1 MIIHKIWIKIHICVQ
16 SIQHC
21 SIKHHSI
28 FSVFRSVPFR
38 FQFRVLATP
47 IMCWTQLFCSNVN
60 KFVLGVKDNLTT
72 INKLIL
78 NVFWGNYLDMGV
90 VFGANTF
97 RKPNYLKKRSW
108 FCQMA
113 SGNLLNLR
121 TFLSEEKLLIEQ
133 GMALDTQDLETPM
146 SSPFFLSLKILT
158 LIKPFQEMLRRG
170 SSLNLKIVHFLSNK
184 VYAIGNGI
192 KPEPP
197 NSKSEYFFK

>member
-1 MIIHKIWIKIHICVQ
+1 MV
-16 SIQHC
+16 
-21 SIKHHSI
+21 
-28 FSVFRSVPFR
+28 VMP
-38 FQFRVLATP
+38 
-47 IMCWTQLFCSNVN
+47 
-60 KFVLGVKDNLTT
+60 

-113 SGNLLNLR
+113 SGNLLNLC
-121 TFLSEEKLLIEQ
+121 TIFSEEKLPMEQ

-158 LIKPFQEMLRRG
+158 LIKPFQEILRRG

-184 VYAIGNGI
+184 VYAIGSGI

-197 NSKSEYFFK
+197 NSKSKYSFKKSHLSLKFLLRAAILIFCWEKFKTS

>member
-16 SIQHC
+16 SIQYC

-121 TFLSEEKLLIEQ
+121 TFLSEEKLLMEQ

-184 VYAIGNGI
+184 VYAICNGI

-197 NSKSEYFFK
+197 NSKSEYLFK

>member
-1 MIIHKIWIKIHICVQ
+1 MLKTTWQ
-16 SIQHC
+16 LLTNS
-21 SIKHHSI
+21 
-28 FSVFRSVPFR
+28 FS
-38 FQFRVLATP
+38 
-47 IMCWTQLFCSNVN
+47 M
-60 KFVLGVKDNLTT
+60 
-72 INKLIL
+72 
-78 NVFWGNYLDMGV
+78 Y
-90 VFGANTF
+90 FGAIIWTWVSSLVPTLSGNQT
-97 RKPNYLKKRSW
+97 NLKKRTW

-121 TFLSEEKLLIEQ
+121 TFLSEEKLLMEQ
-133 GMALDTQDLETPM
+133 GMALDTQVLETPM

-197 NSKSEYFFK
+197 NSKSEYLFK

>member
-1 MIIHKIWIKIHICVQ
+1 MV
-16 SIQHC
+16 
-21 SIKHHSI
+21 
-28 FSVFRSVPFR
+28 VMP
-38 FQFRVLATP
+38 
-47 IMCWTQLFCSNVN
+47 
-60 KFVLGVKDNLTT
+60 

-97 RKPNYLKKRSW
+97 QKPNYLKKRSW

-121 TFLSEEKLLIEQ
+121 TFLSEETLLMEQ
-133 GMALDTQDLETPM
+133 GMALDTQVLETTM

-158 LIKPFQEMLRRG
+158 LIKPFQEMLRRCI
-170 SSLNLKIVHFLSNK
+170 SLNLKTVHFLSNK

-197 NSKSEYFFK
+197 YSKSEYLFK

>member
-1 MIIHKIWIKIHICVQ
+1 MV
-16 SIQHC
+16 
-21 SIKHHSI
+21 
-28 FSVFRSVPFR
+28 VM
-38 FQFRVLATP
+38 L
-47 IMCWTQLFCSNVN
+47 
-60 KFVLGVKDNLTT
+60 

-121 TFLSEEKLLIEQ
+121 TILLEEKLLMEQ

-170 SSLNLKIVHFLSNK
+170 SSLNLKIVHFFSYQTKFMPLAAESSLSLL
-184 VYAIGNGI
+184 I
-192 KPEPP
+192 P
-197 NSKSEYFFK
+197 NRNTHLKNLIFL

>member
-1 MIIHKIWIKIHICVQ
+1 MV
-16 SIQHC
+16 
-21 SIKHHSI
+21 
-28 FSVFRSVPFR
+28 VMP
-38 FQFRVLATP
+38 
-47 IMCWTQLFCSNVN
+47 
-60 KFVLGVKDNLTT
+60 

-97 RKPNYLKKRSW
+97 RKPNHLKKRSW
-108 FCQMA
+108 FCQMP

-121 TFLSEEKLLIEQ
+121 TFLSEEKLLMEQ
-133 GMALDTQDLETPM
+133 GMASQVLETPM

-170 SSLNLKIVHFLSNK
+170 SSLNLKIVHFLSTK

-197 NSKSEYFFK
+197 NSKSEYLFK